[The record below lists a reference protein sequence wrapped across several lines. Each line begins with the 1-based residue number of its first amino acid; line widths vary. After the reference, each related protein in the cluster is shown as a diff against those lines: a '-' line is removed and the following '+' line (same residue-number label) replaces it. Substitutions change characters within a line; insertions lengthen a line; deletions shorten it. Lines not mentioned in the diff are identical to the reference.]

1 MTRLWP
7 EPLLCG
13 LVVVVGSTAGC
24 SGKAGPERER
34 PKPAESAAAPAAAT
48 RSSATVAALLAV
60 KSSDEDFQ
68 QAIATLQSADVNA
81 DVEAAL
87 GAGDHRV
94 FGIRGDVLEAP
105 GVEGDRRALP
115 GGAHLVA
122 VAGTSG
128 TPGTKFQQRFQM
140 LARVYVGKYNSL
152 LLSRLSRP

>member
-1 MTRLWP
+1 MTRHWP
-7 EPLLCG
+7 EVLLLG
-13 LVVVVGSTAGC
+13 VVVVAGSTAAC

-34 PKPAESAAAPAAAT
+34 PKPGEGASPAAAT
-48 RSSATVAALLAV
+48 QASATVAALLAA

-68 QAIATLQSADVNA
+68 QAIAALESADVSA

-87 GAGDHRV
+87 KAGDHRV
-94 FGIRGDVLEAP
+94 FGIRADVLEAP

-115 GGAHLVA
+115 GGAYLVA

-128 TPGTKFQQRFQM
+128 APGTKFQQRFQM

-152 LLSRLSRP
+152 LLSRLPRP